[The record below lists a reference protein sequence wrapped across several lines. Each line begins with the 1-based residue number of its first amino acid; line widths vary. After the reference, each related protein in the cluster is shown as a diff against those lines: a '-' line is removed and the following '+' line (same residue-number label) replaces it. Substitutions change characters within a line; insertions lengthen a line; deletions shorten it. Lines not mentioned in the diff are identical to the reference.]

1 MSETYQEARKN
12 VVRMAQHYI
21 DYCAS
26 YGTKCSFYE
35 YCEWVGKSN
44 GNHGNCTGVLC
55 RCSVCGHEH
64 TFFAYSL
71 EPCANC
77 GRTMKGMKN
86 VPFKRE
92 LIVPRDVSPE
102 TLNLAEQVLTMV
114 QEQLKERSL
123 KMSTLKPLGNDEWH
137 TVLRAVGTN
146 EIDRV
151 IEDVRYQLKCEGEA

>member
-1 MSETYQEARKN
+1 MIETGAY
-12 VVRMAQHYI
+12 
-21 DYCAS
+21 
-26 YGTKCSFYE
+26 
-35 YCEWVGKSN
+35 WVGKSN

-55 RCSVCGHEH
+55 RCSVCG
-64 TFFAYSL
+64 
-71 EPCANC
+71 
-77 GRTMKGMKN
+77 
-86 VPFKRE
+86 
-92 LIVPRDVSPE
+92 
-102 TLNLAEQVLTMV
+102 LAEQVLTMV

>member
-1 MSETYQEARKN
+1 MIETGAY
-12 VVRMAQHYI
+12 
-21 DYCAS
+21 
-26 YGTKCSFYE
+26 
-35 YCEWVGKSN
+35 WVGKSN

-146 EIDRV
+146 EIS
-151 IEDVRYQLKCEGEA
+151 

>member
-1 MSETYQEARKN
+1 VIETGAY
-12 VVRMAQHYI
+12 
-21 DYCAS
+21 
-26 YGTKCSFYE
+26 
-35 YCEWVGKSN
+35 WVGKSN

-77 GRTMKGMKN
+77 GRTMKDMKN

-102 TLNLAEQVLTMV
+102 ALNLAEQVLTMV

>member
-1 MSETYQEARKN
+1 MIETGAY
-12 VVRMAQHYI
+12 
-21 DYCAS
+21 
-26 YGTKCSFYE
+26 
-35 YCEWVGKSN
+35 WVGKSN

-77 GRTMKGMKN
+77 GRTMMGMKN

-102 TLNLAEQVLTMV
+102 ALNLAEQGADDGSGTA
-114 QEQLKERSL
+114 ERAFL
-123 KMSTLKPLGNDEWH
+123 
-137 TVLRAVGTN
+137 
-146 EIDRV
+146 
-151 IEDVRYQLKCEGEA
+151 EDVNTETSWR

>member
-1 MSETYQEARKN
+1 MIETGAY
-12 VVRMAQHYI
+12 
-21 DYCAS
+21 
-26 YGTKCSFYE
+26 
-35 YCEWVGKSN
+35 WVGKSN

-102 TLNLAEQVLTMV
+102 ALNLAEQVLTMIAGAF
-114 QEQLKERSL
+114 LLACSGCD
-123 KMSTLKPLGNDEWH
+123 TATPIPLC
-137 TVLRAVGTN
+137 
-146 EIDRV
+146 
-151 IEDVRYQLKCEGEA
+151 YM